1 MALPNQ
7 MDKYA
12 ERKFILVCV
21 IVFVSCFFV
30 AFKIIPPD
38 AVQVI
43 IGWVMSAYI
52 AGDVWE
58 GKK

>member
-1 MALPNQ
+1 

-12 ERKFILVCV
+12 ERKFILVCIIV
-21 IVFVSCFFV
+21 IVACVYV
-30 AFKIIPPD
+30 ALKIIPPD
-38 AVQVI
+38 AFQVI